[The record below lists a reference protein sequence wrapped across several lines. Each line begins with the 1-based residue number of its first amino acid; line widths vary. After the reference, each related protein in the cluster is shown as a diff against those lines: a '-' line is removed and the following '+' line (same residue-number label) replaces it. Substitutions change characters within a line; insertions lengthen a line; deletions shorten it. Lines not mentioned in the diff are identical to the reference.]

1 VASTKRDYYEI
12 LGVAK
17 TCGSEEIKRAYRRL
31 AMKYHPDR
39 NDGEGKV
46 EAEIRF
52 KECAEA
58 YEILSDDQK
67 RARYDQFGHQGV
79 QGSHDFSHMDVG
91 DIFSMFNDI
100 FGGAFGD
107 SFGGRATAGRAGPQR
122 GHRGFDLETQVELTL
137 LEVASGAERTIEFE
151 KQDRCEKCKGTG
163 AKPGSSP
170 VVCTQCGGQGRI
182 AQQGFGGMFRMVTTC
197 PNCRG
202 RGTIIRDQCAN
213 CHGTGKQLK
222 KQVVTVKIPPGVHE
236 GQAVRIAG
244 QGEPGEGG
252 APSGDLHCYISV
264 RQHEMF
270 TRHNNDLVCQIP
282 VSFTQAALGGSI
294 EVPTLKGADKLDIPS
309 GTQHGEVFKL
319 KGKGLPDIRT
329 YRNGDQI
336 VQILIEI
343 PKKLT
348 ERQKQ
353 LLREFSAGEET
364 SGGNNGNNEPKTFM
378 GKLKNKLKGE

>member
-1 VASTKRDYYEI
+1 MATTKRDYYEI

-17 TCGSEEIKRAYRRL
+17 NSSGEEIKRAYRRL

-39 NDGEGKV
+39 NDGESKPD
-46 EAEIRF
+46 AELRF

-58 YEILSDDQK
+58 YEVLSDEQK
-67 RARYDQFGHQGV
+67 RARYDQYGHAGV
-79 QGSHDFSHMDVG
+79 SGQHDFSHMDVG

-100 FGGAFGD
+100 FGGAFGGGGGP
-107 SFGGRATAGRAGPQR
+107 FGGRAGGQTRQ
-122 GHRGFDLETQVELTL
+122 HRGFDLETQVELTL
-137 LEVASGAERTIEFE
+137 QEVASGAERTIEFE
-151 KQDRCEKCKGTG
+151 KQDKCEKCHGTG

-170 VVCTQCGGQGRI
+170 TVCVQCGGQGRI

-202 RGTIIRDQCAN
+202 RGTVIKDHCPACRGSGRQIR
-213 CHGTGKQLK
+213 

-236 GQAVRIAG
+236 GQAVRIQG
-244 QGEPGEGG
+244 QGEAGEGG
-252 APSGDLHCYISV
+252 APPGDLHCYITV
-264 RQHEMF
+264 KPHEIF

-282 VSFTQAALGGSI
+282 VSFTQAALGGTI
-294 EVPTLKGADKLDIPS
+294 EVPTLKGHDHLDIPA

-329 YRNGDQI
+329 YRNGDEI

-348 ERQKQ
+348 EHQKQ
-353 LLREFSAGEET
+353 LLRDFAEIEERDVENT
-364 SGGNNGNNEPKTFM
+364 TEKKSFM
-378 GKLKNKLKGE
+378 GKLKEKLKGE